1 MGDPVGS
8 CISQASFKRYDT
20 VIIDIY
26 HLNVSI
32 VTCHDDYINLGILV
46 LLICRICFYWL
57 FFVLK
62 NQRMID
68 IYRPTQIIHLTQ
80 HMRRVYSLLYVQS

>member
-26 HLNVSI
+26 HLNVS
-32 VTCHDDYINLGILV
+32 VMTSHDGYINFGILV
-46 LLICRICFYWL
+46 LVISRIYIFHHFL
-57 FFVLK
+57 F
-62 NQRMID
+62 
-68 IYRPTQIIHLTQ
+68 
-80 HMRRVYSLLYVQS
+80 

>member
-8 CISQASFKRYDT
+8 CISQASLKRHDM
-20 VIIDIY
+20 VIIDIS

-46 LLICRICFYWL
+46 LLICRICFFIGYFL
-57 FFVLK
+57 FSK
-62 NQRMID
+62 IEE
-68 IYRPTQIIHLTQ
+68 
-80 HMRRVYSLLYVQS
+80 

>member
-8 CISQASFKRYDT
+8 CISQASLKRHDT

-32 VTCHDDYINLGILV
+32 VTCHDDYINLGIFV
-46 LLICRICFYWL
+46 LLICRICFL
-57 FFVLK
+57 LVIFCSKKSK
-62 NQRMID
+62 NDR
-68 IYRPTQIIHLTQ
+68 HL
-80 HMRRVYSLLYVQS
+80 